1 MLKNI
6 KAVIFDLDG
15 TLIDSMGIWKS
26 IDIAY
31 FREKN
36 IKMPADLQQQIEGL
50 SMRETAT
57 YFKEQFGIED
67 DEVSMMDTWNQMA
80 MDYYA
85 MKVSYKEGAQSF
97 LAYLKDHH
105 VKTGIATSNSRELL
119 MAVSEHLGLHQYID
133 CFLTGNEV
141 AYGKPSP
148 DVYLEVAK
156 RLQVEPNDCLVFED
170 VIPGIMAG
178 KNAGMKVCAV
188 YDDYSKDI
196 VAEKKQLADFYI
208 ESYNQLLNR

>member
-67 DEVSMMDTWNQMA
+67 DEAAMMDTWNQMA

-85 MKVSYKEGAQSF
+85 TKVSYKEGAQSF

-119 MAVSEHLGLHQYID
+119 MAVSEHLELHQYID

-141 AYGKPSP
+141 AHGKPSP

-156 RLQVEPNDCLVFED
+156 RLQVDPNDCLVFED

-188 YDDYSKDI
+188 YDDYSKNM

>member
-85 MKVSYKEGAQSF
+85 TKVSYKEGAQSF
-97 LAYLKDHH
+97 LGYLKDHH

-133 CFLTGNEV
+133 CLFHHI
-141 AYGKPSP
+141 
-148 DVYLEVAK
+148 YL
-156 RLQVEPNDCLVFED
+156 
-170 VIPGIMAG
+170 
-178 KNAGMKVCAV
+178 
-188 YDDYSKDI
+188 
-196 VAEKKQLADFYI
+196 
-208 ESYNQLLNR
+208 